1 MDIREHKHQ
10 PDTRERLLAYWRRR
24 GTFYVVASAAGI
36 VAILLAAF
44 LPATYQ
50 ASATILIEQQEI
62 PQELV
67 RSVITSFADQ
77 RVQVISQRVMTT
89 QNLLGLIERYNL
101 YPDIREKQP
110 REVLL
115 AKMRGDI
122 GMHMISADVIDPRS
136 GRPTQAT
143 IAFSVAYKSRS
154 PELALKIAN
163 ELTTLYL
170 NENLTSRTQLSQ
182 QTAAFFSE
190 ESQRES
196 AHIAEL
202 DKKLAAFKEKHQDEL
217 PDVTQLNIQ
226 TVERTELDVRD
237 AENRLAQLD
246 SQRVLLEA
254 QLAQISPNTQVYSDS
269 GQRVFGAEDRLKD
282 LKSKLADYKARY
294 GPDHPDVISTQREVD
309 GLVKEVAEEDGTPD
323 RLRQLSQAKAELAAD
338 LDKYS
343 PEHPDVL
350 RLKREVER
358 LQKAVD
364 ADANAGLEKTKQGH
378 ADNPVYIQVK
388 GELDSLIVEREGA
401 VKKRDELQAKL
412 DDYEK
417 RMNKSPEVEREFREM
432 SRDLESAQ
440 LKYQEILSK
449 QTEVQVSQN
458 LETERKGEKFTLI
471 EPPQPPEKPISPNRP
486 LVVAVGLLLALA
498 AGVGAVILRES
509 ADASVRGPSDIRQLL
524 EVPALAS
531 IPIIVTAADRKRR
544 QRIVRY
550 SWGGGVGAMLVA
562 VTVVHLFVR
571 PLDIVWQSL
580 LRRFGI

>member
-1 MDIREHKHQ
+1 
-10 PDTRERLLAYWRRR
+10 
-24 GTFYVVASAAGI
+24 
-36 VAILLAAF
+36 
-44 LPATYQ
+44 
-50 ASATILIEQQEI
+50 
-62 PQELV
+62 
-67 RSVITSFADQ
+67 
-77 RVQVISQRVMTT
+77 
-89 QNLLGLIERYNL
+89 
-101 YPDIREKQP
+101 
-110 REVLL
+110 
-115 AKMRGDI
+115 
-122 GMHMISADVIDPRS
+122 
-136 GRPTQAT
+136 
-143 IAFSVAYKSRS
+143 
-154 PELALKIAN
+154 
-163 ELTTLYL
+163 
-170 NENLTSRTQLSQ
+170 
-182 QTAAFFSE
+182 
-190 ESQRES
+190 
-196 AHIAEL
+196 
-202 DKKLAAFKEKHQDEL
+202 
-217 PDVTQLNIQ
+217 
-226 TVERTELDVRD
+226 
-237 AENRLAQLD
+237 
-246 SQRVLLEA
+246 
-254 QLAQISPNTQVYSDS
+254 
-269 GQRVFGAEDRLKD
+269 
-282 LKSKLADYKARY
+282 
-294 GPDHPDVISTQREVD
+294 
-309 GLVKEVAEEDGTPD
+309 
-323 RLRQLSQAKAELAAD
+323 
-338 LDKYS
+338 
-343 PEHPDVL
+343 
-350 RLKREVER
+350 LKREVER